1 MNRRPPSLTRTDTL
15 FPYTTLFRSGLDA
28 SKRRRNRRRTSARQ
42 CRSGAQRART
52 CFLRSPAQTIC
63 RAPSRINRLRPA
75 KRRLRTLLGLIP
87 AFFVL
92 GSSSCR
98 RHLGTKRSAFSTQQ
112 RGRIQN
118 GAFTRNRS
126 EERRVGKECVSTC
139 RSRRSTYHEQKISR
153 NRTITNRE
161 N

>member
-1 MNRRPPSLTRTDTL
+1 MLYVML
-15 FPYTTLFRSGLDA
+15 FFFFKQKTAYEMRISDWSSDVCSSDL
-28 SKRRRNRRRTSARQ
+28 SARQ

-112 RGRIQN
+112 RGRIQK
-118 GAFTRNRS
+118 GALTRNASWPRCCNIEPAS
-126 EERRVGKECVSTC
+126 TEETRVG
-139 RSRRSTYHEQKISR
+139 HEWISKG
-153 NRTITNRE
+153 
-161 N
+161 

>member
-75 KRRLRTLLGLIP
+75 KRRLRTLLGLLP
-87 AFFVL
+87 PSFAL
-92 GSSSCR
+92 GSSPCP
-98 RHLGTKRSAFSTQQ
+98 RHLGTHPPAFSTQQ
-112 RGRIQN
+112 RAPTHN
-118 GAFTRNRS
+118 APLPPPPPWPRS
-126 EERRVGKECVSTC
+126 CQTPRSPPRRHTVFP
-139 RSRRSTYHEQKISR
+139 HH
-153 NRTITNRE
+153 
-161 N
+161 